1 MSAEYSVP
9 SQSSGTQYMPT
20 GKSRSVNNGSKSPA
34 PVMTHES
41 LLTMR
46 SSGSATARVFTIE
59 ASGRY
64 SSPTSV
70 SAIAALSSSTSG
82 ARAARGGIGFEKVG
96 AVTVARSDVASG
108 PRAARACGGHQR
120 ILYSREACT
129 PRVLPASKKF
139 PVRQWRILPAFKAE
153 GQIRK
158 IPKFHGPFLAYL
170 KQSRVDCYSNTVG
183 IHAHSPSMFT
193 LVTRHSS
200 TFARFECIP
209 RVVNA
214 SCALGT
220 RFPTSV
226 SARDAKIS
234 HARRHPLGNT
244 QR

>member
-1 MSAEYSVP
+1 MTPELLQMDQCMSAEYSVP

-96 AVTVARSDVASG
+96 AGDRGSFGRRVGASSGACVCGASG
-108 PRAARACGGHQR
+108 DLVIARGVYSLGADASLVDVRAV
-120 ILYSREACT
+120 
-129 PRVLPASKKF
+129 RVHP
-139 PVRQWRILPAFKAE
+139 
-153 GQIRK
+153 
-158 IPKFHGPFLAYL
+158 
-170 KQSRVDCYSNTVG
+170 
-183 IHAHSPSMFT
+183 
-193 LVTRHSS
+193 
-200 TFARFECIP
+200 
-209 RVVNA
+209 
-214 SCALGT
+214 
-220 RFPTSV
+220 
-226 SARDAKIS
+226 
-234 HARRHPLGNT
+234 ARRRRTVRAWNSFPDVCEHP
-244 QR
+244 